1 MTESDVHR
9 EIDALREAFAEAEN
23 RGDPSVILA
32 RLDPD
37 DYVRMPPGR
46 PAMDAAEAARKIESV
61 FDTTDITVDW
71 QSDGVLG
78 SGDLAVD
85 SGTFTIELVEGD
97 GDGPRRRTGDWLMVF
112 RRDDDGEWTLV
123 RDIYNWNEDE

>member
-9 EIDALREAFAEAEN
+9 EIDAIREAFAEAEN

-32 RLDPD
+32 HLDPD

-46 PAMDAAEAARKIESV
+46 PAMDAAEAAREIESV

-71 QSDGVLG
+71 RSDGVLG
-78 SGDLAVD
+78 SSDLAVD
-85 SGTFTIELVEGD
+85 SGTFTIELVEDD
-97 GDGPRRRTGDWLMVF
+97 GDGPTRRTGDWLMVF
-112 RRDDDGEWTLV
+112 RRGADGEWTLV
-123 RDIYNWNEDE
+123 RDIYNWNDDE